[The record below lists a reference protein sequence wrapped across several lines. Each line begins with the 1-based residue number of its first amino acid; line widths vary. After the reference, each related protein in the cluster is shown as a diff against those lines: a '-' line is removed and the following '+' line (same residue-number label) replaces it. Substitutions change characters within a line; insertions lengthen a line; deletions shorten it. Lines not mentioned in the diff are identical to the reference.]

1 MTYRITGLDPKP
13 FLGLQGLSDDALR
26 TRGARRM
33 IVDVKPGFPD
43 RIALRDAEPGEA
55 VILLNHEHQPAATP
69 FRASHAIFVIEGET
83 RRFDKVGELP
93 PVMATRTMSIRA
105 FDAHGMMTDGA
116 LASGAELEP
125 LIARML
131 ATPETAYLHAHY
143 AARGCYAARID
154 RA

>member
-1 MTYRITGLDPKP
+1 MTYRITGLDPAP
-13 FLGLQGLSDDALR
+13 FLSLYGASDEALA

-33 IVDVKPGFPD
+33 IADAKPGYPD

-69 FRASHAIFVIEGET
+69 FRASHAIFVIEGAT
-83 RRFDKVGELP
+83 TRFDRIDELP
-93 PVMATRTMSIRA
+93 PVMTTRTMSLRA
-105 FDAHGMMTDGA
+105 FDADGMMTDGA
-116 LASGAELEP
+116 LASGGDLEP

-131 ATPETAYLHAHY
+131 SHSATAYLHAHY